1 MATDIGRNVVVTGL
15 GLVTPLGVGTAINWQ
30 RLTAGLSGLR
40 RITGFDT
47 SDLSAKV
54 AGIVPDLAGDP
65 HGFDPEAAAPVKD
78 RRKMDRFIQFALVA
92 AAEALKQAGLSLTDA
107 TATAKARAGCIIATG
122 IGGFP
127 AIAEATRTVERAG
140 PRKLSPFV
148 IPSFLGNLA
157 AGQVSIRHG
166 LQGPLG
172 CPVTACAAGAQ
183 AIGDAA
189 RLIRSGEADV
199 MLAGG
204 TEACIDRVSL
214 AGFGAARALAT
225 AHNDDPEKASR
236 PFDAARDGFVMGE
249 GAGLLVLEA
258 EEHARARGADILGRV
273 LGYGTTADA
282 HHITAPPDDGNGAY
296 RAMQIALD
304 QAGLDPSRIGYIN
317 AHATAT
323 PVGDA
328 AEISAVKNLFGNG
341 IAQLAMSSTKSAIG
355 HLLGAAGAVEAIY
368 SLLAV
373 RTGLLPPTR
382 NLDRIDPACDSIDL
396 IPHQA
401 KEKRIDYAMSNAFG
415 FGGVNAAL
423 ILGKA

>member
-1 MATDIGRNVVVTGL
+1 MRNVVVTGL

-40 RITGFDT
+40 RISGFDT

-54 AGIVPDLAGDP
+54 AGIVPDIKDDP
-65 HGFDPEAAAPVKD
+65 HGFNPDDAAAAKD

-92 AAEALKQAGLSLTDA
+92 ATEALKQAGLNLTDA
-107 TATAKARAGCIIATG
+107 ATAAKARAGCMIATG

-140 PRKLSPFV
+140 PRRLSPFV

-157 AGQVSIRHG
+157 AGHVSIRHG

-189 RLIRSGEADV
+189 RLIRGGEADV

-204 TEACIDRVSL
+204 AEACIDRVSL

-236 PFDAARDGFVMGE
+236 PFDVTRDGFVMGE
-249 GAGLLVLEA
+249 GAGILVLES
-258 EEHARARGADILGRV
+258 EEHAQARGAEILGRV

-282 HHITAPPDDGNGAY
+282 HHITAPPDDGSGAR
-296 RAMQIALD
+296 RAMQIALA
-304 QAGLDPSRIGYIN
+304 QAGLEPGQIGYIN

-328 AEISAVKNLFGNG
+328 AEISAVKSLFGNV
-341 IAQLAMSSTKSAIG
+341 IARLAMSSTKSAIG

-373 RTGLLPPTR
+373 RSGLLPPTR
-382 NLDRIDPACDSIDL
+382 NLDQVDPACDGIDL
-396 IPHQA
+396 LPHVA
-401 KEKRIDYAMSNAFG
+401 KEKTVDYAMSNAFG

-423 ILGKA
+423 ILGRP

>member
-1 MATDIGRNVVVTGL
+1 MRDVVITGT
-15 GLVTPLGVGTAINWQ
+15 GLVTPLGAGTEINWA
-30 RLTAGLSGLR
+30 RLTAGQSGLR

-47 SDLSAKV
+47 SDLPAKV
-54 AGIVPDLAGDP
+54 AGIVPDIADDP
-65 HGFDPEAAAPVKD
+65 EGGFDPETAAPPKD
-78 RRKMDRFIQFALVA
+78 RRKMDRFIHFALA
-92 AAEALKQAGLSLTDA
+92 ATAEAMKQAGWTPADDA
-107 TATAKARAGCIIATG
+107 ARSRAGCIIATG

-157 AGQVSIRHG
+157 AGQVSIRFG

-189 RLIRSGEADV
+189 RLIRAGDADV
-199 MLAGG
+199 MIAGG
-204 TEACIDRVSL
+204 AEACIDRVSL
-214 AGFGAARALAT
+214 AGFAAARALAT

-249 GAGLLVLEA
+249 GAGILVLES
-258 EEHARARGADILGRV
+258 EEHAKARGATILGRL

-282 HHITAPPDDGNGAY
+282 HHITAPPDDGNGAR
-296 RAMQIALD
+296 RAMQIALA
-304 QAGLDPSRIGYIN
+304 QAGLQPAEIGYIN

-323 PVGDA
+323 PVGDT
-328 AEISAVKNLFGNG
+328 AEISAVKTVFGNV
-341 IAQLAMSSTKSAIG
+341 LDRVSMSSTKSAIG

-368 SLLAV
+368 ALLAV
-373 RTGLLPPTR
+373 RHGLLPPTR
-382 NLDRIDPACDSIDL
+382 NLETVDENCAGLDL
-396 IPHQA
+396 VPLKARA
-401 KEKRIDYAMSNAFG
+401 KQITYAMSNAFG
-415 FGGVNAAL
+415 FGGVNAAV
-423 ILGKA
+423 IVGAP

>member
-1 MATDIGRNVVVTGL
+1 MREVVITGL
-15 GLVTPLGVGTAINWQ
+15 GLVTPLGVGVDVNWQ
-30 RLTAGLSGLR
+30 RLTAGGSGLR
-40 RITGFDT
+40 RITGFATD
-47 SDLSAKV
+47 DLPARV
-54 AGIVPDLAGDP
+54 AGIVPDLAQDP
-65 HGFDPEAAAPVKD
+65 HGFDPEAAAPAKD

-92 AAEALKQAGLSLTDA
+92 AGEAMKQAGLKLADA
-107 TATAKARAGCIIATG
+107 AARGRAGCIIATG

-157 AGQVSIRHG
+157 AGHVSIRHG
-166 LQGPLG
+166 LEGPLG

-189 RLIRSGEADV
+189 RLIRSNEADV
-199 MLAGG
+199 MVAGG
-204 TEACIDRVSL
+204 AEACIDRVSI
-214 AGFGAARALAT
+214 AGFAAARALAT
-225 AHNDDPEKASR
+225 AHNDTPEKASR
-236 PFDAARDGFVMGE
+236 PFDAGRDGFVMGE
-249 GAGLLVLEA
+249 GAGILVLESLD
-258 EEHARARGADILGRV
+258 HALARGARILGRV

-282 HHITAPPDDGNGAY
+282 HHITAPPEDGSGAR
-296 RAMQIALD
+296 RAMRIALD
-304 QAGLDPSRIGYIN
+304 NAGLDAGHIGYIN

-328 AEISAVKNLFGNG
+328 AEISAVKSLFGSG
-341 IAQLAMSSTKSAIG
+341 LAKLAMSSTKSAIG

-368 SLLAV
+368 ALLAV

-382 NLDRIDPACDSIDL
+382 NLDTVDPACAGIDL
-396 IPHQA
+396 VPHRA
-401 KEKRIDYAMSNAFG
+401 KAVQIDYAMSNAFG

-423 ILGKA
+423 ILGR

>member
-1 MATDIGRNVVVTGL
+1 MRNVVITGL
-15 GLVTPLGVGTAINWQ
+15 GLVTPLGVGTAVNWQ

-40 RITGFDT
+40 RITGFEIA
-47 SDLSAKV
+47 DLPAKV
-54 AGIVPDLAGDP
+54 AGIVPDIARDP
-65 HGFDPEAAAPVKD
+65 HGFDPEAAAPAKD

-92 AAEALKQAGLSLTDA
+92 AGEALKQAGLSLADA
-107 TATAKARAGCIIATG
+107 AAEAKARAGCIIATG

-157 AGQVSIRHG
+157 AGQVSIRHN

-189 RLIRSGEADV
+189 RLIRNGEADV

-204 TEACIDRVSL
+204 SEACIDRVSL
-214 AGFGAARALAT
+214 AGFAAARALAT
-225 AHNDDPEKASR
+225 AHNDEPEKASR
-236 PFDAARDGFVMGE
+236 PFDATRDGFVMGE

-258 EEHARARGADILGRV
+258 EEHARARGAEILGRV

-282 HHITAPPDDGNGAY
+282 HHITAPPDDGHGAR
-296 RAMQIALD
+296 RAMQIALG
-304 QAGLDPSRIGYIN
+304 QAGLEPSQIGYIN

-382 NLDRIDPACDSIDL
+382 NLDAVDPACSGLDL
-396 IPHQA
+396 VPHTA
-401 KEKRIDYAMSNAFG
+401 REKAIDYAMSNAFG

-423 ILGKA
+423 ILGR

>member
-1 MATDIGRNVVVTGL
+1 MREVVITGM
-15 GLVTPLGVGTAINWQ
+15 GLVTPLGVGVETNWQ

-47 SDLSAKV
+47 SDLAAKV
-54 AGIVPDLAGDP
+54 AGIVPDIADDP
-65 HGFDPEAAAPVKD
+65 QGFDPESAAPVKD
-78 RRKMDRFIQFALVA
+78 RRKMDRFIQFALTA
-92 AAEALKQAGLSLTDA
+92 ASEALKQAGLQITDA
-107 TATAKARAGCIIATG
+107 AAKARAGCIIATG

-157 AGQVSIRHG
+157 AGHVSIRHG
-166 LQGPLG
+166 LEGPLG

-199 MLAGG
+199 MVAGG
-204 TEACIDRVSL
+204 SEACIDRVSL

-225 AHNDDPEKASR
+225 AHNDEPEKASR
-236 PFDAARDGFVMGE
+236 PFDATRDGFVMGE
-249 GAGLLVLEA
+249 GAGILVLESL
-258 EEHARARGADILGRV
+258 EHAKARGAQILGRI
-273 LGYGTTADA
+273 LGYGTSADA
-282 HHITAPPDDGNGAY
+282 HHITAPPDDGNGAR
-296 RAMQIALD
+296 RAMQIALG
-304 QAGLDPSRIGYIN
+304 QAGIDPSQIGYIN

-328 AEISAVKNLFGNG
+328 AEISAVKSLFGNA
-341 IAQLAMSSTKSAIG
+341 IARLSMSSTKSAIG

-368 SLLAV
+368 ALLAV

-382 NLDRIDPACDSIDL
+382 NLDQIDAACEGLDL
-396 IPHQA
+396 VPHQA
-401 KEKRIDYAMSNAFG
+401 KQKPLDYAMSNAFG

-423 ILGKA
+423 IVGR

>member
-1 MATDIGRNVVVTGL
+1 MRDVVITGL
-15 GLVTPLGVGTAINWQ
+15 GLVTPLGVGVDVNWQ

-40 RITGFDT
+40 RIAGFET
-47 SDLSAKV
+47 ADLPAKV
-54 AGIVPDLAGDP
+54 AGIVPDIADDP
-65 HGFDPEAAAPVKD
+65 QGFDPEAAAPAKD

-92 AAEALKQAGLSLTDA
+92 AGEALKQAGLQLAD
-107 TATAKARAGCIIATG
+107 ATAKARAGCIIATG

-140 PRKLSPFV
+140 PRRLSPFV

-157 AGQVSIRHG
+157 AGHVSIRHG
-166 LQGPLG
+166 LEGPLG

-199 MLAGG
+199 MVAGG
-204 TEACIDRVSL
+204 AEACIDRVSI

-225 AHNDDPEKASR
+225 AHNDAPEKASR
-236 PFDAARDGFVMGE
+236 PFDTARDGFVMGE
-249 GAGLLVLEA
+249 GAGILVLESLD
-258 EEHARARGADILGRV
+258 HATARGAQILGRV

-282 HHITAPPDDGNGAY
+282 HHITAPPDDGSGAR

-304 QAGLDPSRIGYIN
+304 TAGLSPGQIGYIN

-328 AEISAVKNLFGNG
+328 AEISAVKRLFGNSVADVA
-341 IAQLAMSSTKSAIG
+341 ISSTKSAIG

-368 SLLAV
+368 ALLAV

-382 NLDRIDPACDSIDL
+382 NLDRPDPICDGIDL
-396 IPHQA
+396 VPHRA
-401 KEKRIDYAMSNAFG
+401 KAARIDYAMSNAFG

-423 ILGKA
+423 IVGR

>member
-1 MATDIGRNVVVTGL
+1 MREVVITGL
-15 GLVTPLGVGTAINWQ
+15 GLVTPLGVGVDVNWQ

-40 RITGFDT
+40 RIAGFEIA
-47 SDLSAKV
+47 DLPAKV
-54 AGIVPDLAGDP
+54 AGIVPGIDSDP
-65 HGFDPEAAAPVKD
+65 QGFDPEVAAPVKD

-92 AAEALKQAGLSLTDA
+92 ASEAVKQASLHFADA
-107 TATAKARAGCIIATG
+107 ASRARAGCIIATG

-157 AGQVSIRHG
+157 AGHVSIRHG
-166 LQGPLG
+166 LEGPLG

-199 MLAGG
+199 MVAGG
-204 TEACIDRVSL
+204 AEACIDRVSI
-214 AGFGAARALAT
+214 AGFAAARALAT
-225 AHNDDPEKASR
+225 AHNDEPEKASR
-236 PFDAARDGFVMGE
+236 PFDATRDGFVMGE
-249 GAGLLVLEA
+249 GAGILVLESL
-258 EEHARARGADILGRV
+258 EHARARGARILGRI

-282 HHITAPPDDGNGAY
+282 HHITAPPEDGNGAR

-304 QAGLDPSRIGYIN
+304 AAGLSPGRIGYIN

-328 AEISAVKNLFGNG
+328 AEISAVKNLFGNSL
-341 IAQLAMSSTKSAIG
+341 ANLAMSSTKSAIG

-368 SLLAV
+368 ALLAV

-382 NLDRIDPACDSIDL
+382 NLDAVDPACDGIDL
-396 IPHQA
+396 VPHRA
-401 KEKRIDYAMSNAFG
+401 KAAQIDYAMSNAFG
-415 FGGVNAAL
+415 FGGVNAAV
-423 ILGKA
+423 IVGR

>member
-1 MATDIGRNVVVTGL
+1 MSEVVITGL
-15 GLVTPLGVGTAINWQ
+15 GLVTPLGAGVATNWA
-30 RLTAGLSGLR
+30 RLTAGQSGLR
-40 RITGFDT
+40 RITAFETG
-47 SDLSAKV
+47 DLPARV
-54 AGIVPDLAGDP
+54 AGIVPDVADDAEG
-65 HGFDPEAAAPVKD
+65 GFDPETAAPAKD
-78 RRKMDRFIQFALVA
+78 RRKMDRFIHFALA
-92 AAEALKQAGLSLTDA
+92 ATAEAMAQSGWQPHDDA
-107 TATAKARAGCIIATG
+107 ARSRAGCIIATG

-140 PRKLSPFV
+140 PRRLSPFV

-189 RLIRSGEADV
+189 RLIRAGDADV
-199 MLAGG
+199 MIAGG
-204 TEACIDRVSL
+204 AEACIDRVSL
-214 AGFGAARALAT
+214 AGFAAARALAT
-225 AHNDDPEKASR
+225 ANNDEPEKASR

-249 GAGLLVLEA
+249 GAGILVLES
-258 EEHARARGADILGRV
+258 ERHARARGATILGRV

-282 HHITAPPDDGNGAY
+282 HHITSPPDDGAGAC
-296 RAMQIALD
+296 RAMQIALS
-304 QAGLDPSRIGYIN
+304 QAGLQPAQIGYIN

-328 AEISAVKNLFGNG
+328 AEIAAVRKVFADALNS
-341 IAQLAMSSTKSAIG
+341 IAMSSTKSATG

-368 SLLAV
+368 ALLAV
-373 RTGLLPPTR
+373 REGLLPPTR
-382 NLDRIDPACDSIDL
+382 NLDTIDESCAGIDL
-396 IPHQA
+396 VPLQA
-401 KEKRIDYAMSNAFG
+401 QRKPIDYAMSNAFG

-423 ILGKA
+423 IVGR

>member
-1 MATDIGRNVVVTGL
+1 MRDVVITGT
-15 GLVTPLGVGTAINWQ
+15 GLVTPLGAGTAINWA

-47 SDLSAKV
+47 SDLPAKV
-54 AGIVPDLAGDP
+54 AGIVPDIADDP
-65 HGFDPEAAAPVKD
+65 EGGFDPETAAPPKD
-78 RRKMDRFIQFALVA
+78 RRKMDRFIHFALA
-92 AAEALKQAGLSLTDA
+92 ATAEAMQQAGWTPADDA
-107 TATAKARAGCIIATG
+107 ARSRAGCIIATG

-157 AGQVSIRHG
+157 AGQVSIRFG

-189 RLIRSGEADV
+189 RLIRAGDADV
-199 MLAGG
+199 MIAGG

-214 AGFGAARALAT
+214 AGFAAARALAS
-225 AHNDDPEKASR
+225 AHNDEPEKASR

-249 GAGLLVLEA
+249 GAGILVLES
-258 EEHARARGADILGRV
+258 EDHAKARGATILGRV

-282 HHITAPPDDGNGAY
+282 HHITAPPDDGNGAR
-296 RAMQIALD
+296 RAMQIALA
-304 QAGLDPSRIGYIN
+304 QAGLQPAEIGYIN

-328 AEISAVKNLFGNG
+328 AEISAVKTVFGNV
-341 IAQLAMSSTKSAIG
+341 LDRVSMSSTKSAIG

-368 SLLAV
+368 ALLAV
-373 RTGLLPPTR
+373 RHGLLPPTR
-382 NLDRIDPACDSIDL
+382 NLDTVDESCAGIDL
-396 IPHQA
+396 VPLKARA
-401 KEKRIDYAMSNAFG
+401 KQIRYAMSNAFG
-415 FGGVNAAL
+415 FGGVNAAV
-423 ILGKA
+423 IVGAP

>member
-1 MATDIGRNVVVTGL
+1 MQAPIG
-15 GLVTPLGVGTAINWQ
+15 
-30 RLTAGLSGLR
+30 SK
-40 RITGFDT
+40 
-47 SDLSAKV
+47 AKS
-54 AGIVPDLAGDP
+54 I
-65 HGFDPEAAAPVKD
+65 
-78 RRKMDRFIQFALVA
+78 
-92 AAEALKQAGLSLTDA
+92 
-107 TATAKARAGCIIATG
+107 ATAKARAGCIIATG

-140 PRKLSPFV
+140 PRRLSPFV

-157 AGQVSIRHG
+157 AGHVSIRHG
-166 LQGPLG
+166 LEGPLG

-199 MLAGG
+199 MVAGG
-204 TEACIDRVSL
+204 AEACIDRVSI

-225 AHNDDPEKASR
+225 AHNDAPEKASR
-236 PFDAARDGFVMGE
+236 PFDTARDGFVMGE
-249 GAGLLVLEA
+249 GAGILVLESLD
-258 EEHARARGADILGRV
+258 HATARGAQILGRV

-282 HHITAPPDDGNGAY
+282 HHITAPPDDGSGAR

-304 QAGLDPSRIGYIN
+304 TAGLSPGQIGYIN

-328 AEISAVKNLFGNG
+328 AEISAVKRLFGNSVADVA
-341 IAQLAMSSTKSAIG
+341 ISSTKSAIG

-368 SLLAV
+368 ALLAV

-382 NLDRIDPACDSIDL
+382 NLDRPDPICDGIDL
-396 IPHQA
+396 VPHRA
-401 KEKRIDYAMSNAFG
+401 KAARIDYAMSNAFG

-423 ILGKA
+423 IVGR

>member
-1 MATDIGRNVVVTGL
+1 MRDVVITGL
-15 GLVTPLGVGTAINWQ
+15 GLVTPLGAGVETNWA
-30 RLTAGLSGLR
+30 RLTAGQSGLR
-40 RITGFDT
+40 RITGFET
-47 SDLSAKV
+47 ADLPAKV
-54 AGIVPDLAGDP
+54 AGIVPDIADDP
-65 HGFDPEAAAPVKD
+65 EGGFDPDKAAPPKD
-78 RRKMDRFIQFALVA
+78 RRKMDRFIHFALA
-92 AAEALKQAGLSLTDA
+92 ATAEAMAQAGWQPQDD
-107 TATAKARAGCIIATG
+107 TARSRAGCIIATG

-157 AGQVSIRHG
+157 AGQVSIRFG

-189 RLIRSGEADV
+189 RLIRAGDADV
-199 MLAGG
+199 MIAGG
-204 TEACIDRVSL
+204 TEACIDRVSF
-214 AGFGAARALAT
+214 AGFAAARALAT
-225 AHNDDPEKASR
+225 AHNDEPEKASR

-249 GAGLLVLEA
+249 GAGILVLES
-258 EEHARARGADILGRV
+258 EEHARTRGATILGRV

-282 HHITAPPDDGNGAY
+282 HHITAPPDDGNGAR
-296 RAMQIALD
+296 RAMQIALS
-304 QAGLDPSRIGYIN
+304 QAGLQPAEIGYIN

-328 AEISAVKNLFGNG
+328 AEISAVKTVFGNV
-341 IAQLAMSSTKSAIG
+341 LDRVSMSSTKSAIG

-368 SLLAV
+368 ALLAI
-373 RTGLLPPTR
+373 RHKLLPPTR
-382 NLDRIDPACDSIDL
+382 NLETVDEACAGIDL
-396 IPHQA
+396 VPLKA
-401 KEKRIDYAMSNAFG
+401 KAKDIQYAMSNAFG

>member
-1 MATDIGRNVVVTGL
+1 MRNVVVTGL

-40 RITGFDT
+40 RIAAFETT
-47 SDLSAKV
+47 DLSAKV
-54 AGIVPDLAGDP
+54 AGIVPDIEDDP
-65 HGFDPEAAAPVKD
+65 HGFDPDAAASPKD

-92 AAEALKQAGLSLTDA
+92 ASEALKQAGLTLADA
-107 TATAKARAGCIIATG
+107 AAEAKARAGCIIATG

-127 AIAEATRTVERAG
+127 AIAEATRMVERAG

-157 AGQVSIRHG
+157 AGHVSIRHG

-225 AHNDDPEKASR
+225 AHNDEPEKASR

-249 GAGLLVLEA
+249 GAGLLVLES
-258 EEHARARGADILGRV
+258 EDHARGRGAEILGRV
-273 LGYGTTADA
+273 LGYGTSADA
-282 HHITAPPDDGNGAY
+282 HHITAPPDDGSGAQ
-296 RAMQIALD
+296 RAMRLALA
-304 QAGLDPSRIGYIN
+304 QAGLEPSQIDYIN

-341 IAQLAMSSTKSAIG
+341 IARLSMSSTKSAIG

-373 RTGLLPPTR
+373 RSGLLPPTR
-382 NLDRIDPACDSIDL
+382 NLDQVDPACDGIDL
-396 IPHQA
+396 VPHRA
-401 KEKRIDYAMSNAFG
+401 KPKAISYAMSNAFG

-423 ILGKA
+423 IVGR

>member
-1 MATDIGRNVVVTGL
+1 MRNVVITGL

-30 RLTAGLSGLR
+30 RLTGGLSGLR
-40 RITGFDT
+40 RIGGFDV
-47 SDLSAKV
+47 SDLPAKV
-54 AGIVPDLAGDP
+54 AGIVPDRTVDP
-65 HGFDPEAAAPVKD
+65 HGFDPEAAAPAKD

-92 AAEALKQAGLSLTDA
+92 AGEALKQAGLSLA
-107 TATAKARAGCIIATG
+107 GAAESAKARAGCIIATG

-157 AGQVSIRHG
+157 AGQVSIRHD

-214 AGFGAARALAT
+214 AGFAAARALAT
-225 AHNDDPEKASR
+225 AHNEEPEKASR

-249 GAGLLVLEA
+249 GAGLLVLE
-258 EEHARARGADILGRV
+258 EETHARARGAEILGRL

-282 HHITAPPDDGNGAY
+282 HHITAPPDDGAGAR
-296 RAMQIALD
+296 RAMQIALA
-304 QAGLDPSRIGYIN
+304 QAGLQPAQIGYIN

-328 AEISAVKNLFGNG
+328 AEISAVKSLFGNG

-368 SLLAV
+368 ALLAL
-373 RTGLLPPTR
+373 RSGLLPPTR
-382 NLDRIDPACDSIDL
+382 NLDHVDPACDGIDL
-396 IPHQA
+396 VPHEA
-401 KEKRIDYAMSNAFG
+401 KPKRLDYAMSNAFG

-423 ILGKA
+423 IVGR

>member
-1 MATDIGRNVVVTGL
+1 MRNVVITGL

-30 RLTAGLSGLR
+30 RLTEGLSGLR

-47 SDLSAKV
+47 ADLSAKV
-54 AGIVPDLAGDP
+54 AGIVPDIKDDQ
-65 HGFDPEAAAPVKD
+65 HGFDPEAAAPAKD

-92 AAEALKQAGLSLTDA
+92 AGEALKQAGLNLADA
-107 TATAKARAGCIIATG
+107 AADAKARAGCIIATG

-204 TEACIDRVSL
+204 AEACIDRVSL

-225 AHNDDPEKASR
+225 AHNDAPEKASR

-258 EEHARARGADILGRV
+258 EEHARERGANILGRV

-282 HHITAPPDDGNGAY
+282 HHITAPPDDGSGAR
-296 RAMQIALD
+296 RAMQIALT
-304 QAGLDPSRIGYIN
+304 QAGLESSQIGYIN

-341 IAQLAMSSTKSAIG
+341 LAQLAMSSTKSAIG

-368 SLLAV
+368 ALLAV
-373 RTGLLPPTR
+373 RSGLLPPTR
-382 NLDRIDPACDSIDL
+382 NLDQVDPACDGIDL
-396 IPHQA
+396 VPHTA
-401 KEKRIDYAMSNAFG
+401 KEKGIDYAMSNAFG

-423 ILGKA
+423 ILGR

>member
-1 MATDIGRNVVVTGL
+1 MRNVVVTGL

-40 RITGFDT
+40 RITGFDI

-54 AGIVPDLAGDP
+54 AGIVPDLADDQ
-65 HGFDPEAAAPVKD
+65 HGFDPEAAAPAKD

-92 AAEALKQAGLSLTDA
+92 AAEALKQAGLSLADA
-107 TATAKARAGCIIATG
+107 TATARTRAGCIIATG

-127 AIAEATRTVERAG
+127 AIAEATRTVEHAG

-225 AHNDDPEKASR
+225 AHNDAPEKASR

-258 EEHARARGADILGRV
+258 EDHARARGAEILGRV

-282 HHITAPPDDGNGAY
+282 HHITAPPDDGNGAH

-304 QAGLDPSRIGYIN
+304 QAGLHPSQIGYIN

-368 SLLAV
+368 CLLAV

-382 NLDRIDPACDSIDL
+382 NLDQIDPACDGIDL
-396 IPHQA
+396 VPHQA
-401 KEKRIDYAMSNAFG
+401 KPKTIDYAMSNAFG

-423 ILGKA
+423 IVGRA

>member
-1 MATDIGRNVVVTGL
+1 MRDVVITGL
-15 GLVTPLGVGTAINWQ
+15 GLVTPLGAGVETNWA
-30 RLTAGLSGLR
+30 RLTAGQSGLR
-40 RITGFDT
+40 RITGFET
-47 SDLSAKV
+47 SDLPARV
-54 AGIVPDLAGDP
+54 AGIVPDIADDP
-65 HGFDPEAAAPVKD
+65 EGGFDPETAAPPKD
-78 RRKMDRFIQFALVA
+78 RRKMDRFIHFALAA
-92 AAEALKQAGLSLTDA
+92 AAEAMRQAGWTPADDA
-107 TATAKARAGCIIATG
+107 ARNRAGCIIATG

-127 AIAEATRTVERAG
+127 AIAEATRTVERVG

-157 AGQVSIRHG
+157 AGQVSIRFG

-189 RLIRSGEADV
+189 RLIRAGDADV
-199 MLAGG
+199 MVAGG
-204 TEACIDRVSL
+204 AEACIDRVSL
-214 AGFGAARALAT
+214 AGFAAARALAS

-249 GAGLLVLEA
+249 GAGILVLES
-258 EEHARARGADILGRV
+258 EEHAKARGATILGRV

-282 HHITAPPDDGNGAY
+282 HHITAPPEDGNGAR
-296 RAMQIALD
+296 RAMQIALA
-304 QAGLDPSRIGYIN
+304 QAGLQPAEIGYIN

-328 AEISAVKNLFGNG
+328 AEISAVKSVFGNV
-341 IAQLAMSSTKSAIG
+341 LDRVSMSSTKSAIG

-368 SLLAV
+368 ALLAV
-373 RTGLLPPTR
+373 RHKLLPPTR
-382 NLDRIDPACDSIDL
+382 NLETVDESCAGIDL
-396 IPHQA
+396 VPLQA
-401 KEKRIDYAMSNAFG
+401 KAKDIAYAMSNAFG

-423 ILGKA
+423 IVGKP